1 MRATSSPLVTT
12 VVAAALAAL
21 VLMPRRCLAAGG
33 EITAVASQSAD
44 DYHRERLP
52 DGSFRPETY
61 TFGDGGKM
69 QGSTSDPSIDKLTFL
84 DVAKVIAPSLEA
96 QKYVPVPDRDPD
108 KTKLL
113 IMIYWGTT
121 NGVNNSTQAFA
132 FENVQGMVSGISA
145 NPPPPPPPPKN
156 GGGGQKSIGAVDVG
170 RVTREAAED
179 GITGAMATVGLEEKE
194 RDQNDMR
201 NAMLLGYDG
210 ELAAMS
216 GAQGTTPL
224 KLRRDDLI
232 SEIED
237 DRYFIVVMA
246 YDFDALW
253 KHKRHKLLWVTRFS
267 VRARGTNFADV
278 LDAMVNQAS
287 RYFGQNTQGLL
298 RSPLPEGRVDI
309 GPVKSLGAVP
319 EK

>member
-1 MRATSSPLVTT
+1 
-12 VVAAALAAL
+12 
-21 VLMPRRCLAAGG
+21 
-33 EITAVASQSAD
+33 
-44 DYHRERLP
+44 
-52 DGSFRPETY
+52 
-61 TFGDGGKM
+61 
-69 QGSTSDPSIDKLTFL
+69 
-84 DVAKVIAPSLEA
+84 
-96 QKYVPVPDRDPD
+96 
-108 KTKLL
+108 
-113 IMIYWGTT
+113 
-121 NGVNNSTQAFA
+121 
-132 FENVQGMVSGISA
+132 
-145 NPPPPPPPPKN
+145 
-156 GGGGQKSIGAVDVG
+156 
-170 RVTREAAED
+170 
-179 GITGAMATVGLEEKE
+179 MATVGLEEKE